1 MTKVLIIK
9 HLGRDWPCL
18 GFAQFVT
25 IHSEIIA
32 KCPKSHSIAAPLKP
46 SRPGNITTRHS
57 RDYCSLLR
65 LLLAEERE
73 KEFRLQMAAVKELA
87 ETPLVPIGKGMTFE
101 EWRAAEQAEREKRMR
116 DGEGSRRRWADMREK
131 CEQRGPGKWIV
142 RGREGLGEFKTIDD
156 AYRAASS

>member
-1 MTKVLIIK
+1 VPTQVEIAKEIIK
-9 HLGRDWPCL
+9 L
-18 GFAQFVT
+18 A
-25 IHSEIIA
+25 E
-32 KCPKSHSIAAPLKP
+32 
-46 SRPGNITTRHS
+46 
-57 RDYCSLLR
+57 

-101 EWRAAEQAEREKRMR
+101 EWRAAEQAEREKRVR

-142 RGREGLGEFKTIDD
+142 RCREDLGEFKTIHD
-156 AYRAASS
+156 AYRAAQ